1 MTLNVIVFVKN
12 PISAVDFQNII
23 TYHKIMALI
32 ACTDK
37 QKKDRIQASG
47 SLERKDYYCP
57 HEGCNAVLT
66 LLDCDDEIK
75 TDYFRVKPGFNHIDG
90 CPYAKN
96 DMMLEANGFTNTENL
111 FLWDVLDRLIYDL
124 NFLIEHFDSF
134 LSGVGILFPDA
145 IISGLN
151 LIECDINNKKS
162 VQATYS
168 KLCKIRDL
176 VKKYSVAKFTYEG
189 VTRMGLYSIP
199 LPFGRIKIYDSFFY
213 SNTSFVEKCT
223 NLLKVILKQHWY
235 SKKWADFYFRVFAYS
250 YEKNVKERFFKTIDA
265 CAEDFARRYNLASV
279 LSNNEYMC
287 AIFRHEGKDG
297 IAYYYSYI
305 AIGDSESIGD
315 QVFYE
320 LYKGDV
326 AVADIHTHGK
336 YPNDPG
342 VEVFSPGDLI
352 SLKKFTN

>member
-189 VTRMGLYSIP
+189 VTRMGCTQSICR
-199 LPFGRIKIYDSFFY
+199 LDELKYMIVSSTVTLR
-213 SNTSFVEKCT
+213 
-223 NLLKVILKQHWY
+223 LLK
-235 SKKWADFYFRVFAYS
+235 
-250 YEKNVKERFFKTIDA
+250 NVQIYLR
-265 CAEDFARRYNLASV
+265 
-279 LSNNEYMC
+279 
-287 AIFRHEGKDG
+287 
-297 IAYYYSYI
+297 
-305 AIGDSESIGD
+305 
-315 QVFYE
+315 
-320 LYKGDV
+320 LY
-326 AVADIHTHGK
+326 
-336 YPNDPG
+336 
-342 VEVFSPGDLI
+342 
-352 SLKKFTN
+352 